1 MSRYMCGGENYLTF
15 YRIPVPVVEPPPP
28 SQDDVEGADSIGCFD
43 VSSYRWSFEED
54 VYRSSKMTN
63 KVKTLRYV

>member
-1 MSRYMCGGENYLTF
+1 MCGGENYLAF
-15 YRIPVPVVEPPPP
+15 YKIRVEPPPP

-43 VSSYRWSFEED
+43 VSSGRLSFEDD

-63 KVKTLRYV
+63 KVKITRYYII